1 MKVLHTKI
9 RLLKKQLKPAQEGTE
24 VPEIENLRPSK
35 LMAPPTAL
43 TPGSTWLIF

>member
-1 MKVLHTKI
+1 MKVLQTKI

-43 TPGSTWLIF
+43 TPRSTWLIF